1 MEPAIPLSRVSCAS
15 TSVFSFALNF
25 SMNSTCQTRQR
36 KRAREEEEE
45 EAEEGGDDD
54 DDDDVEQ
61 KEGKQ
66 EQRRGGELQG
76 AVAMQGMG
84 IQGLRR

>member
-1 MEPAIPLSRVSCAS
+1 MVRRESSC
-15 TSVFSFALNF
+15 
-25 SMNSTCQTRQR
+25 RGWR
-36 KRAREEEEE
+36 
-45 EAEEGGDDD
+45 EEGGDDDDD

-76 AVAMQGMG
+76 AVAMQGAS
-84 IQGLRR
+84 IQG

>member
-1 MEPAIPLSRVSCAS
+1 MVPRGRSC
-15 TSVFSFALNF
+15 
-25 SMNSTCQTRQR
+25 RGWR
-36 KRAREEEEE
+36 
-45 EAEEGGDDD
+45 EEGGDDDDDD

-76 AVAMQGMG
+76 AVAMQGAS
-84 IQGLRR
+84 IQG

>member
-1 MEPAIPLSRVSCAS
+1 MVPRGSSC
-15 TSVFSFALNF
+15 
-25 SMNSTCQTRQR
+25 RGWR
-36 KRAREEEEE
+36 
-45 EAEEGGDDD
+45 EEGGDDDDD

-76 AVAMQGMG
+76 AVAMQGAS
-84 IQGLRR
+84 IQG

>member
-1 MEPAIPLSRVSCAS
+1 VVPRGSSC
-15 TSVFSFALNF
+15 
-25 SMNSTCQTRQR
+25 RGWR
-36 KRAREEEEE
+36 
-45 EAEEGGDDD
+45 EEGGDDDD

-76 AVAMQGMG
+76 AVAMQGAS
-84 IQGLRR
+84 IQG

>member
-1 MEPAIPLSRVSCAS
+1 MVRRESSC
-15 TSVFSFALNF
+15 
-25 SMNSTCQTRQR
+25 QGWR
-36 KRAREEEEE
+36 
-45 EAEEGGDDD
+45 EEGGDDD

-76 AVAMQGMG
+76 AVAMQGAS
-84 IQGLRR
+84 IQG

>member
-1 MEPAIPLSRVSCAS
+1 MVRRESSC
-15 TSVFSFALNF
+15 
-25 SMNSTCQTRQR
+25 RGWR
-36 KRAREEEEE
+36 
-45 EAEEGGDDD
+45 EEGGDDDDD

-76 AVAMQGMG
+76 AVAMPGLA
-84 IQGLRR
+84 IQG

>member
-1 MEPAIPLSRVSCAS
+1 MVPRGSSC
-15 TSVFSFALNF
+15 
-25 SMNSTCQTRQR
+25 RGWR
-36 KRAREEEEE
+36 
-45 EAEEGGDDD
+45 EEGGDDDD

-76 AVAMQGMG
+76 AVAMQGAS
-84 IQGLRR
+84 IQG